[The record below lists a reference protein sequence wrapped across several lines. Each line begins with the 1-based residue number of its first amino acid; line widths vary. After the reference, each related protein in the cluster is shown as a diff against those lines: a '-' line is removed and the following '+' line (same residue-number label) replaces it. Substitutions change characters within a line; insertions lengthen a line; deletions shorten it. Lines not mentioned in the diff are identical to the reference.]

1 VPSSHGPEVA
11 PDAGAELAAR
21 LLAWVDDRGVVLVH
35 DRSFPSATSFVV
47 GEPVSGSWWAH
58 PAANRIFGAI
68 ERLERE
74 LATVKL
80 VAGKET
86 LVARR
91 LWPALAAVGAGRE
104 RWQVE
109 RLDDGAR
116 AWLAR
121 VDASD
126 EPVVVG
132 AADRAAVKQL
142 EAGLLLVTDSVHT
155 ERGHH
160 VKVVVPW
167 ARWAADRGVDWPPT
181 LPPAAAR
188 AEFDVAVGAWSVDAG
203 AGRPPPRLPWHE
215 SRQAPRRGRR

>member
-1 VPSSHGPEVA
+1 MPSSHGPEVA

-58 PAANRIFGAI
+58 PAANRLFDAI

-126 EPVVVG
+126 CAGCHEAVRKG
-132 AADRAAVKQL
+132 AQWLKANQR
-142 EAGLLLVTDSVHT
+142 
-155 ERGHH
+155 
-160 VKVVVPW
+160 
-167 ARWAADRGVDWPPT
+167 
-181 LPPAAAR
+181 
-188 AEFDVAVGAWSVDAG
+188 
-203 AGRPPPRLPWHE
+203 E
-215 SRQAPRRGRR
+215 SGSWFTGSLGTHYHLNFISHSGSAFALMALKACE